1 MKKSK
6 SRNKNQKKQLRP
18 LSEIEVSRTGG
29 QNALLG
35 YSYQQLYSCFLFLT
49 KLNNN
54 NEIRCEGIEDID
66 VLDLVSGNRTYIQIK
81 YSKERQ
87 TATFMD
93 GVLKNFLEVFF
104 VAQKSSFKLVYDF
117 TTADGNLKKL
127 FEYNLDEKSK
137 KFWLTKLH
145 NICIDNQWNITE
157 ISLEQ
162 FLNSLKFENCPR
174 DKLEQLITKELI
186 KRCNLNTSIQN
197 LYINALNFFCLKAM
211 ENRATVTFKCLSDL
225 FVSVQNDIEK
235 GVYNPAFT
243 YFSQITFK
251 INNSTTRQLDYYEG
265 KKATLSDILN
275 KLPVRRTECEKEI
288 EDSIDKNTI
297 TIIKAS
303 SGQGKTTLAWQ
314 VCYNLRNDFSCYQLS
329 KCDEQDD
336 ICYITDFIK
345 TRISL
350 GQKILLLLDNLNVRL
365 KLWNELVQR
374 LEQEVSINYKVLVT
388 TREDDW
394 YSFSGELYN
403 VKSLNVVNILLDE
416 HSAEQIFYK
425 LQKNNMIHSSVKDW
439 HGAWEKIQNRKLL
452 IEYIYLLTHGQMLSE
467 RIDDQIKKL
476 GNSIN
481 GKLVC
486 KILRYVCFADVCGIQ
501 LQTNKLFSVV
511 QNESTSDLPEVL
523 KSLDKEFLIKIDTAN
538 GQKYIDGLHPVRS
551 QHIIER
557 LHEFISIDETVLQV
571 IKIVD
576 KEDFNILSSFLPMYI
591 EDKESFYKYLVDF
604 LDNDCLSYNSV
615 FVGIFSGTV
624 INYYRKHKE
633 LFDEANQHY
642 GLELFCLSTNPF
654 ISSNNFIDQLCS
666 IQKNENLEELK
677 NLCQKPEKLDIEKT
691 DIYIFSR
698 ETYRKL
704 HNVSLIE
711 DIDSFIKIAEHLFF
725 IDKKFILAD
734 KLDLKQEW
742 NNRDHLSL
750 TTVELLFYISFLET
764 PIVYYSVTNLYKKE
778 IFSYIKEKTNSLKL
792 YENDK
797 NIYVEYIV
805 CKTNLENINA
815 ESFNRLKSIARI
827 LPIYEHYCSNVCKPK
842 ITLFSAYELPN
853 LGVKAIPLDT
863 FSKIFKSDY
872 VSLWDKSILSNYEA
886 ASVYEWLRFWINTRQ
901 TIITNFQNCYK
912 LLCYRLKCESGNSF
926 INNILSTRL
935 EINNNLGMS
944 FYFPHSKRPFEKT
957 IDIAENFDKKARNYF
972 SSINNFIN
980 QFSDLLCHKENQ
992 KLAFLNLCNS
1002 CNNLSSM
1009 QEWFVKFCDVQKIFI
1024 NENAELCK
1032 DEINI
1037 LKKIRDVAEFYLEQ
1051 KPSEYFSTTSVLSYH
1066 DKKEIKFLKQI
1077 EECLFSLKANF
1088 SVVFPNSFINDGV
1101 LKIYPLVVN
1110 EFDFND
1116 EERMNL
1122 FTICLSSL
1130 ASYKESQISFVQ
1142 IAFINNDGVIT
1153 FGFSFSFECIQ
1164 KLSKI
1169 LNGKEDVNIEKLPF
1183 PLSPDSF
1190 DNQFISCFD
1199 IQLKIQEKKDDS
1211 LPFVKILS
1219 KLWEY
1224 SKYREN
1230 LKEENDIKYLQ
1241 SKLKNIIDEI
1251 NLLSNDLEKSYIQ
1264 TTQDLC
1270 DKVSNGMIFDDCKY
1284 NEYFEKYY
1292 DI

>member
-1 MKKSK
+1 MKKVK
-6 SRNKNQKKQLRP
+6 TKKKKQKTQLRT
-18 LSEIEVSRTGG
+18 LSEIEVVRTGG

-49 KLNNN
+49 ELNNS

-66 VLDLVSGNRTYIQIK
+66 VLDLVYGNRTYIQIK
-81 YSKERQ
+81 FSKERQ

-104 VAQKSSFKLVYDF
+104 AAPESSFKLVYDL
-117 TTADGNLKKL
+117 TVADGNLKKL
-127 FEYNLDEKSK
+127 FEYNLDETSK
-137 KFWLTKLH
+137 KFWLTKLN
-145 NICIDNQWNITE
+145 NICIENQWNTTE
-157 ISLEQ
+157 SSLEH
-162 FLNSLKFENCPR
+162 FLNSLKFENYPQ
-174 DKLEQLITKELI
+174 DKLEQLVTKELI
-186 KRCNLNTSIQN
+186 KRCNLNTAIQN

-211 ENRATVTFKCLSDL
+211 KNRTTVTFKKLSDL

-235 GVYNPAFT
+235 GLNNPALS
-243 YFSQITFK
+243 YFSQISFK
-251 INNSTTRQLDYYEG
+251 IDSSTTGQLDYYEG
-265 KKATLSDILN
+265 KKATLSDILYE
-275 KLPVRRTECEKEI
+275 LPVRRTDCEKEI

-297 TIIKAS
+297 TVIKAS

-314 VCYNLRNDFSCYQLS
+314 ICYNLRNDFSCYQLS
-329 KCDEQDD
+329 KCDEQED
-336 ICYITDFIK
+336 IYYITDFIK

-350 GQKILLLLDNLNVRL
+350 GSKILLLLDNLNVRL
-365 KLWNELVQR
+365 KLWDELVQR

-388 TREDDW
+388 AREDDW

-439 HGAWEKIQNRKLL
+439 HGAWEQIQNRKLL
-452 IEYIYLLTHGQMLSE
+452 IEYIYLLTHGQMISE

-476 GNSIN
+476 GNSTN

-576 KEDFNILSSFLPMYI
+576 KEDLNILSSFLPMYV

-615 FVGIFSGTV
+615 FVGIFSGTA

-642 GLELFCLSTNPF
+642 GLELFCLSANPF
-654 ISSNNFIDQLCS
+654 ISDNNFIDQLCS

-742 NNRDHLSL
+742 NNREHLSL

-764 PIVYYSVTNLYKKE
+764 PTVYYSVTNLYKKE

-797 NIYVEYIV
+797 DIYVEYVV
-805 CKTNLENINA
+805 CETNLENINA
-815 ESFNRLKSIARI
+815 ESFNRLKTIARI

-901 TIITNFQNCYK
+901 TIITNLQNCYK

-935 EINNNLGMS
+935 EINNNLGMY

-1066 DKKEIKFLKQI
+1066 DKKEIIFLKQI
-1077 EECLFSLKANF
+1077 EECLSSLKANF
-1088 SVVFPNSFINDGV
+1088 SVIFPNAFINDGL

-1110 EFDFND
+1110 EFNFND

-1122 FTICLSSL
+1122 FTLCLSSL
-1130 ASYKESQISFVQ
+1130 ASQNESQISFVK

-1153 FGFSFSFECIQ
+1153 FGLSFSFECMRE
-1164 KLSKI
+1164 LFDI
-1169 LNGKEDVNIEKLPF
+1169 LNGKEEANIEKPPF
-1183 PLSPDSF
+1183 PLSSNSF

-1199 IQLKIQEKKDDS
+1199 MQLKIQEIKKDTLS
-1211 LPFVKILS
+1211 FVKILS

-1230 LKEENDIKYLQ
+1230 LKEDSDIKYLQ
-1241 SKLKNIIDEI
+1241 SKLKNIITEI
-1251 NLLSNDLEKSYIQ
+1251 DILSNDLDKAYIQ
-1264 TTQDLC
+1264 IVQDLC
-1270 DKVSNGMIFDDCKY
+1270 AKVYRGMGFDDSEY
-1284 NEYFEKYY
+1284 NKYY
-1292 DI
+1292 NIQNK